1 MNESFDYLKF
11 VPGFDFLKQMAQP
24 GQNAPTANQWVAP
37 TLEPEE
43 IEKRI
48 QELKTVQ
55 FWLEQNTKAVGA
67 TVQALEVQL
76 MTLKT
81 LKGMNMSM
89 GDLFKSM
96 EIKTPAADEG
106 EEAKEQGSSEK
117 KPNPFAASFAQSPSR
132 EGFQAKSSANQS
144 ESTQATSQAADGAQ
158 FLKDAQQS
166 WMSMQE
172 KAVAMWQEASNKEHS
187 AQKPSST
194 QDAKEA
200 EHNTMEERQAQQTSA
215 AKANQE
221 AHKEAHK
228 EVHKEVHKETHQE
241 VKSTQSRSSASGLA
255 PDPMQWWGALTE
267 QFSEIATK
275 TLAEIQKHSASL
287 PKEADAPLSPQ
298 SPEKTKP
305 AVKAKAKAKVKAN
318 ENVNGKAKS
327 NAKANAKASA
337 IERVPS
343 QVSAPSKAKAPTK
356 KAAPKSRAK
365 PAAKS
370 SARQLA
376 AKGATSSKAKVTKS
390 ALSSVL
396 AKTIAD
402 SDANPIQNNARKNA
416 R

>member
-96 EIKTPAADEG
+96 EIKTPAASEG
-106 EEAKEQGSSEK
+106 EKAKESGSSEK
-117 KPNPFAASFAQSPSR
+117 KTNPFAASFAHTPSR
-132 EGFQAKSSANQS
+132 EGPQEKSSPNEAQS
-144 ESTQATSQAADGAQ
+144 DQAASQTAQGAQ

-172 KAVAMWQEASNKEHS
+172 KAVAMWQEASNQEHS
-187 AQKPSST
+187 APNQSST
-194 QDAKEA
+194 HDAKGA
-200 EHNTMEERQAQQTSA
+200 EHPTTNESA
-215 AKANQE
+215 AHQASTDQGHQE
-221 AHKEAHK
+221 AKPESVG
-228 EVHKEVHKETHQE
+228 E
-241 VKSTQSRSSASGLA
+241 SPRGSASGLA

-287 PKEADAPLSPQ
+287 PKKANAPVSPQ
-298 SPEKTKP
+298 SAEKAKP
-305 AVKAKAKAKVKAN
+305 AVKAQAKAKVKASGK
-318 ENVNGKAKS
+318 VNGKANGK
-327 NAKANAKASA
+327 AKGKDTERAPSA
-337 IERVPS
+337 
-343 QVSAPSKAKAPTK
+343 VSTPSKAKAPGK

-376 AKGATSSKAKVTKS
+376 AKGSTPSKAKVAKS

-402 SDANPIQNNARKNA
+402 SDANPIQNNARKHA

>member
-106 EEAKEQGSSEK
+106 EKAKESGSSEK
-117 KPNPFAASFAQSPSR
+117 KTNPFAASFAHTPSR
-132 EGFQAKSSANQS
+132 EGSQEKSSPN
-144 ESTQATSQAADGAQ
+144 ETQTDQAASKTAQGAQ

-172 KAVAMWQEASNKEHS
+172 KAVAMWQEASNQEHRAS
-187 AQKPSST
+187 NQSST
-194 QDAKEA
+194 HDAKGA
-200 EHNTMEERQAQQTSA
+200 EHPTSKESA
-215 AKANQE
+215 AHQASTDQGHQE
-221 AHKEAHK
+221 AKPEGVD
-228 EVHKEVHKETHQE
+228 EGP
-241 VKSTQSRSSASGLA
+241 RGSASGLA

-287 PKEADAPLSPQ
+287 PKKADAPLSPQ
-298 SPEKTKP
+298 SAEKAKP
-305 AVKAKAKAKVKAN
+305 AVKPQAKAKVKAS
-318 ENVNGKAKS
+318 GKV
-327 NAKANAKASA
+327 NAKANGKASGKPKGKDT
-337 IERVPS
+337 ERAPS
-343 QVSAPSKAKAPTK
+343 AVSAPSKAKAPAK

-365 PAAKS
+365 PPAKS

-376 AKGATSSKAKVTKS
+376 AKGPTPSKAKVAKS

-402 SDANPIQNNARKNA
+402 SDANPIQNNARKHA